1 MSSTNT
7 SPSPSHA
14 AKTEKSVDDLFQII
28 ITIKDNQ
35 ESMRKS
41 LEQRMTNLE
50 KNFTREIKEN
60 MDKLK
65 SEMTLE
71 FAQVDNKI
79 KELETKMKDV
89 EFKLTQNVNIENSA
103 NSVHPKLVFKNV
115 QPIDNESEE
124 SLKVYANGLL
134 RALELDF
141 DVLKVE
147 RITAHLNRTATS
159 PNQRPKPLIVSFADE
174 TQLEAGVRQGD
185 NLAPTLFAVFVDD
198 LVTEINRI
206 GKGINIGTD
215 SLSCLLYDDDI
226 VLISDTVDGLQS
238 LLHCVTDW
246 SKTWRLQVN
255 TDKTK
260 IMHVRKASK
269 PKNDYEFQLNNMT
282 LETVSKYR
290 YLGLVINE
298 NLDYKETTNELVS
311 SGSRSLGSLVSKYYA
326 MDGMDFDTYTKIFD
340 STVLPILEYGSG
352 VWGHK
357 RYDSLER
364 LQYRAIRTF
373 LGVSLTTPIP
383 AITGDMG
390 WYPIHHRIQV
400 NIVRLY
406 CKIEKGNGN
415 VSK

>member
-1 MSSTNT
+1 MSRYKNKPSFAPQFARNYSSSDTDNDQSYCPTPKRISTMSSTNT

-14 AKTEKSVDDLFQII
+14 AKTEKSTDDLFQIL

-89 EFKLTQNVNIENSA
+89 EFKLTQNVNIENSG

-147 RITAHLNRTATS
+147 RITAHLNRTAAS

-174 TQLEAGVRQGD
+174 TQRT
-185 NLAPTLFAVFVDD
+185 N
-198 LVTEINRI
+198 
-206 GKGINIGTD
+206 
-215 SLSCLLYDDDI
+215 
-226 VLISDTVDGLQS
+226 VLRN
-238 LLHCVTDW
+238 
-246 SKTWRLQVN
+246 K
-255 TDKTK
+255 
-260 IMHVRKASK
+260 RKL
-269 PKNDYEFQLNNMT
+269 KN
-282 LETVSKYR
+282 
-290 YLGLVINE
+290 NE
-298 NLDYKETTNELVS
+298 NFSNIYRA
-311 SGSRSLGSLVSKYYA
+311 RSL
-326 MDGMDFDTYTKIFD
+326 
-340 STVLPILEYGSG
+340 
-352 VWGHK
+352 
-357 RYDSLER
+357 
-364 LQYRAIRTF
+364 
-373 LGVSLTTPIP
+373 
-383 AITGDMG
+383 
-390 WYPIHHRIQV
+390 
-400 NIVRLY
+400 
-406 CKIEKGNGN
+406 
-415 VSK
+415 

>member
-14 AKTEKSVDDLFQII
+14 AKTEKSTDDLFQIL

-147 RITAHLNRTATS
+147 RITAHLNRTAAS

-174 TQLEAGVRQGD
+174 TQRT
-185 NLAPTLFAVFVDD
+185 N
-198 LVTEINRI
+198 
-206 GKGINIGTD
+206 
-215 SLSCLLYDDDI
+215 
-226 VLISDTVDGLQS
+226 VLRN
-238 LLHCVTDW
+238 
-246 SKTWRLQVN
+246 K
-255 TDKTK
+255 
-260 IMHVRKASK
+260 RKL
-269 PKNDYEFQLNNMT
+269 KN
-282 LETVSKYR
+282 
-290 YLGLVINE
+290 NE
-298 NLDYKETTNELVS
+298 NFSNIYIEPDRSRRERMQEANMRRLVKAIPDLEFKSGRIVQKE
-311 SGSRSLGSLVSKYYA
+311 
-326 MDGMDFDTYTKIFD
+326 
-340 STVLPILEYGSG
+340 
-352 VWGHK
+352 H
-357 RYDSLER
+357 
-364 LQYRAIRTF
+364 
-373 LGVSLTTPIP
+373 
-383 AITGDMG
+383 
-390 WYPIHHRIQV
+390 
-400 NIVRLY
+400 
-406 CKIEKGNGN
+406 
-415 VSK
+415 